1 MLIVPLP
8 TQVAQ
13 SFFIAS
19 PFHVICTELYHPQP
33 LCLCSHFVYITSSSL
48 ARWVKWTC
56 CWNYFYTWAFIA
68 GLQLNLTSLVGRRRP
83 MLMSCL
89 DENKCVRL
97 SWRMAKGERDFLR
110 QLPATYLGK
119 NSSNSTLHVS
129 HSKTSKTSSFA
140 RAFSSSCCC
149 LSFPST
155 NTLQLYRTRI
165 YCESFYGWKT
175 SQGCRGRLRAIKETC
190 CESFWVNKS
199 RGRMLEFNP
208 QAH

>member
-1 MLIVPLP
+1 MNLLLELLLHVSIYRR
-8 TQVAQ
+8 VAIKLDKLGWEAQ
-13 SFFIAS
+13 ANA
-19 PFHVICTELYHPQP
+19 HV
-33 LCLCSHFVYITSSSL
+33 
-48 ARWVKWTC
+48 
-56 CWNYFYTWAFIA
+56 
-68 GLQLNLTSLVGRRRP
+68 
-83 MLMSCL
+83 
-89 DENKCVRL
+89 L
-97 SWRMAKGERDFLR
+97 SWWEQMRSIKLENGKGERDFLR

-149 LSFPST
+149 LSLPST

-165 YCESFYGWKT
+165 YCESFYGWRT

-199 RGRMLEFNP
+199 RGRMLEFN
-208 QAH
+208 QV